1 MQASRTVIN
10 GTGNAFASNEIGHPQ
25 QNLALRTSSPISIFS
40 RGLPHYIRL
49 LSIFCGWML
58 NLDVAA
64 GVETFV
70 VFVASHLP
78 ERGITIEVV
87 KKVRASARKV
97 RDIAQN
103 LSTELSSRDRPTDCT
118 THNSNNELDFL
129 TLLQVLWTL
138 SSLLNMICICIYIS
152 S

>member
-1 MQASRTVIN
+1 ML
-10 GTGNAFASNEIGHPQ
+10 Q
-25 QNLALRTSSPISIFS
+25 Q
-40 RGLPHYIRL
+40 
-49 LSIFCGWML
+49 GWK
-58 NLDVAA
+58 
-64 GVETFV
+64 ETFV
-70 VFVASHLP
+70 VFVVSHLP

-129 TLLQVLWTL
+129 TLFQVLWTL
-138 SSLLNMICICIYIS
+138 SSLLQFASTNTYATNLKQLFPSRNNSGIKALNRFRVFLPAWLYVARRDTENHYYLQITAGYALPGS
-152 S
+152 FFFVVLT

>member
-1 MQASRTVIN
+1 
-10 GTGNAFASNEIGHPQ
+10 
-25 QNLALRTSSPISIFS
+25 
-40 RGLPHYIRL
+40 
-49 LSIFCGWML
+49 ML

-87 KKVRASARKV
+87 KKVQASARKV

-118 THNSNNELDFL
+118 THNSNNEIDFL
-129 TLLQVLWTL
+129 TLFQVLWTL
-138 SSLLNMICICIYIS
+138 SSLLNMICIRMYQYIS